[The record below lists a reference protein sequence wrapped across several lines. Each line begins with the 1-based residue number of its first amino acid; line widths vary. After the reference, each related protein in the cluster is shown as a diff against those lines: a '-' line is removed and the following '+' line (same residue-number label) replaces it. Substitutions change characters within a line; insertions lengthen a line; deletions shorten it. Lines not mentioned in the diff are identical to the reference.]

1 MVALAVAQLK
11 TGAKGLGS
19 YLVNDLEISI
29 TEPAVVVVAL
39 SFMVLTKLLQGAA
52 TMTDVSSNPGCGIR
66 WLEKSPSSA
75 INGANMK
82 INLHFRERVNEKK
95 VHLWTWCRGRP
106 TMDGKT
112 ARGASSPAKPAL
124 HIPDPL
130 STTKA
135 AESSSHILKLPLRV
149 PPWRRLRHEWGRG
162 CDVATSL

>member
-1 MVALAVAQLK
+1 MKLIILICLTIVVALVVAQLT

-19 YLVNDLEISI
+19 YLLNDLEISI

-95 VHLWTWCRGRP
+95 VHL
-106 TMDGKT
+106 
-112 ARGASSPAKPAL
+112 
-124 HIPDPL
+124 
-130 STTKA
+130 
-135 AESSSHILKLPLRV
+135 
-149 PPWRRLRHEWGRG
+149 
-162 CDVATSL
+162 